1 MPLIILLSDWNM
13 SENDT
18 KELTIEVKDLSI
30 EKDQHV
36 EDLLRFLEEQ
46 LPQIEISRSGNEVEI
61 VMPLEMSKR
70 AIKLRLKKFLHRKN
84 LTDKFRPI
92 SYKTSDNQGYMI
104 KERRT
109 LELTYY

>member
-1 MPLIILLSDWNM
+1 M

-46 LPQIEISRSGNEVEI
+46 LPQVEISRSGNEVGI
-61 VMPLEMSKR
+61 IMPLEMSNR
-70 AIKLRLKKFLHRKN
+70 TIKLRLKKFLHRKN
-84 LTDKFRPI
+84 LTEKFRPI
-92 SYKTSDNQGYMI
+92 SYKKDDNQGYMI
-104 KERRT
+104 KERRS

>member
-1 MPLIILLSDWNM
+1 M

-30 EKDQHV
+30 EKEQHV
-36 EDLLRFLEEQ
+36 DDLLRFLEEQ
-46 LPQIEISRSGNEVEI
+46 LPQIELSRSGNEVEV
-61 VMPLEMSKR
+61 VMPSEMSRR
-70 AIKLRLKKFLHRKN
+70 AIKLRIKKFLHRKN
-84 LTDKFRPI
+84 LTEKFRPI

-104 KERRT
+104 KEKRT

>member
-1 MPLIILLSDWNM
+1 M
-13 SENDT
+13 SENGT

-30 EKDQHV
+30 EKDQYV

-46 LPQIEISRSGNEVEI
+46 LPQIEISRSGNEVDVI
-61 VMPLEMSKR
+61 MPSDMSKR
-70 AIKLRLKKFLHRKN
+70 AIKLRLKKFLHRRN
-84 LTDKFRPI
+84 LSEKFRPI

-104 KERRT
+104 KEKRA

>member
-1 MPLIILLSDWNM
+1 M

-36 EDLLRFLEEQ
+36 DDLLRFLEEQ
-46 LPQIEISRSGNEVEI
+46 LPQVEISRSGNEIGV
-61 VMPLEMSKR
+61 VMPLNMSRR
-70 AIKLRLKKFLHRKN
+70 AIKLRIKKFLYRKN
-84 LTDKFRPI
+84 LNEKFRPI
-92 SYKTSDNQGYMI
+92 SYKTLDIQGYMI
-104 KERRT
+104 KEKKT

>member
-1 MPLIILLSDWNM
+1 M

-30 EKDQHV
+30 EKEQHV
-36 EDLLRFLEEQ
+36 DDLLRYLEEQ
-46 LPQIEISRSGNEVEI
+46 LPQIEISRSGNEIEV
-61 VMPLEMSKR
+61 VMPQQMSRR
-70 AIKLRLKKFLHRKN
+70 AIKLRIKKFLHRKN
-84 LTDKFRPI
+84 LTEKFRPI

-104 KERRT
+104 KERRS